1 MYQAKVKNFTG
12 LQSVDIPQE
21 YRLPDEEILISRVGD
36 TVLLMPKNSQW
47 ANMIDSVDMFTD
59 DFMENGR
66 E

>member
-1 MYQAKVKNFTG
+1 MYQAKVKNVAG
-12 LQSVDIPQE
+12 LQSVEIPPE
-21 YRLPDEEILISRVGD
+21 YRLADEEILISRIGD
-36 TVLLMPKNSQW
+36 TVLLMPKNSRW